1 VFNLK
6 NKINMK
12 LTLTEKILS
21 LILLILLVN
30 YYNDYKE
37 KVKLAEIKQQQ
48 LSNDIL
54 MDYVKNITN

>member
-1 VFNLK
+1 
-6 NKINMK
+6 MK

>member
-1 VFNLK
+1 
-6 NKINMK
+6 MK

-37 KVKLAEIKQQQ
+37 KVKLTEIKQQQ

-54 MDYVKNITN
+54 MDYVKTISR

>member
-1 VFNLK
+1 M
-6 NKINMK
+6 KI
-12 LTLTEKILS
+12 TLTEKILA
-21 LILLILLVN
+21 LILLVLLVN

-54 MDYVKNITN
+54 MDYVKTISH